1 MAVGRG
7 RVWWGVIVKK
17 KADMMFAYVLSY
29 QWWLSTEWTVARNGG
44 WGERREDVDAVM
56 VAGSDIYKW
65 KLLFKKLVWCST
77 TILFKKEVMVTSW

>member
-1 MAVGRG
+1 
-7 RVWWGVIVKK
+7 
-17 KADMMFAYVLSY
+17 
-29 QWWLSTEWTVARNGG
+29 
-44 WGERREDVDAVM
+44 VM